1 MHTNKL
7 RKCTRKRSKNIVGGG
22 GRTCGWCSGK
32 TTFLMENTDKVRED
46 SAEGQEI
53 WQIYGFAQS

>member
-7 RKCTRKRSKNIVGGG
+7 PKCKRTRSKNIVGG

-32 TTFLMENTDKVRED
+32 TTFLMENTEKIRED
-46 SAEGQEI
+46 SAQGQEI
-53 WQIYGFAQS
+53 WQIYSFEQS